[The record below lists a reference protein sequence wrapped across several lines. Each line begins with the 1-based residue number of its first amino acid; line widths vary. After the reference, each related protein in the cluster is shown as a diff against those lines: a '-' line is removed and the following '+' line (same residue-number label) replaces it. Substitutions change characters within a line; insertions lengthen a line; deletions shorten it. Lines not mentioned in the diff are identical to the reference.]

1 MPDRGEANN
10 ILQRQE
16 VAESEKAALFRAED
30 ECLNQGLADLG
41 WHWINWPF
49 GF

>member
-1 MPDRGEANN
+1 MPDQGEANN

-16 VAESEKAALFRAED
+16 VAESEKAALFCAEG
-30 ECLNQGLADLG
+30 ECLNQDVG